1 VRINAKE
8 ALNDRKTK
16 PRFLMGAWG
25 FVFLAYGI
33 AWCAILIYWLALNR
47 PSPLYLKE
55 VFECTAELFFCWYHL
70 IPILAGSTLRAGE
83 PPSDVTCAI
92 WNRASEGEKLMYA
105 VGYSVGATH
114 AAATAGLRLE
124 KDRLAR
130 EILMHL
136 LPENYRFGSIVLE
149 VDALCR
155 LAAASDKSNYDGF
168 GRYSS

>member
-1 VRINAKE
+1 MYRGIGFFVGIT
-8 ALNDRKTK
+8 LFT
-16 PRFLMGAWG
+16 FL
-25 FVFLAYGI
+25 V
-33 AWCAILIYWLALNR
+33 
-47 PSPLYLKE
+47 
-55 VFECTAELFFCWYHL
+55 
-70 IPILAGSTLRAGE
+70 GSTLRAGE

-114 AAATAGLRLE
+114 AAATASLRLE

-149 VDALCR
+149 VDASCG
-155 LAAASDKSNYDGF
+155 LAAASDKSVMTVLDYIARKRNAVLIYQSGNQEYEQF
-168 GRYSS
+168 FEKLRR